1 MTKNDV
7 TQILTELAV
16 IKTKMENIE
25 NRVSKVEKFVMYSVG
40 TYFTTS
46 TKSIAFLNVIIPEK
60 EI

>member
-25 NRVSKVEKFVMYSVG
+25 NRVSKVEKFVMNSVG
-40 TYFTTS
+40 TYFTVTFTGFVGFILVS
-46 TKSIAFLNVIIPEK
+46 
-60 EI
+60 